1 MCQGLPG
8 AGHILAPCMAARH
21 AENLA
26 DRVLNSSPT
35 CAITHTLRA
44 LTPDPLPAGEGKTI
58 RAGTLNADRD
68 VRVPHTSHTHPNPL
82 PMGEGERI
90 RAARSMRKLRA
101 LTPTLSQRERGKQ
114 SALRGRGVRVPRLTH
129 LPKSLPHQS

>member
-68 VRVPHTSHTHPNPL
+68 VRAPHTSHTPPNPL
-82 PMGEGERI
+82 PMEAGERI
-90 RAARSMRKLRA
+90 RAARSMRRLRA
-101 LTPTLSQRERGKQ
+101 PTPRPSLAFRGTQ
-114 SALRGRGVRVPRLTH
+114 PAVAAPWLRLPRHAH
-129 LPKSLPHQS
+129 L

>member
-58 RAGTLNADRD
+58 RAGALNADRD

-82 PMGEGERI
+82 PMGEGDR
-90 RAARSMRKLRA
+90 
-101 LTPTLSQRERGKQ
+101 T
-114 SALRGRGVRVPRLTH
+114 SALPGITH